1 MNLNFKDFSD
11 LNAYEIYEILR
22 ARAEI
27 FVSEQKITCP
37 DPDGIDY
44 DAYHC
49 FMTEDGR
56 VIACLRAFSIGGDT
70 VKIGRVVTLT
80 HGKGHGGLLMR
91 ESIPKIIER
100 FGCKRLV
107 ISAQTQ
113 AEGFYKKAGFITV
126 SEEYMEDGIPH
137 VKMEMRS
144 SAENGLS
151 QTKI

>member
-1 MNLNFKDFSD
+1 MKLIFKDFSE

-27 FVSEQKITCP
+27 FVAEQKITCP

-49 FMTEDGR
+49 FIMEQDR
-56 VIACLRAFSIGGDT
+56 AIACLRAFRISEDE

-80 HGKGHGGLLMR
+80 HGKGHGALLMK

-100 FGCKRLV
+100 FGCKKIV

-113 AEGFYKKAGFITV
+113 AEGFYRKAGFSTV
-126 SEEYMEDGIPH
+126 SAEYIEDGIPH
-137 VKMEMRS
+137 VKMEM
-144 SAENGLS
+144 
-151 QTKI
+151 KIY